1 MWRVPGMKDALVG
14 GFVPPFWSIPTHTL
28 VSCPSTG
35 QNKIE
40 KGMIAVLLEAC
51 PPAAAILDEGVQLP
65 FHLAIDAGGTS
76 PGLDLSKLWTD
87 RIAILSSCDTKASHR
102 DNSSISSIFDFLKR
116 LIRIKLALRKIEE
129 LPWRYHSASSFTT

>member
-1 MWRVPGMKDALVG
+1 MKDAFVG
-14 GFVPPFWSIPTHTL
+14 GFVPPFWSSPTHAL
-28 VSCPSTG
+28 ASCPSAG

-40 KGMIAVLLEAC
+40 KGMIAVLLEAY
-51 PPAAAILDEGVQLP
+51 PPAAAAILYEGMQLP